1 MEQTCQNCAY
11 FIQHYIKC
19 KKGYSSTS
27 WGHCYRPRVK
37 IRKIDVPACPR
48 YKERTQNYSQW
59 L

>member
-19 KKGYSSTS
+19 QKGYSAIC

-37 IRKIDVPACPR
+37 IRKIDVAACPR
-48 YKERTQNYSQW
+48 YRERSKNCGQW